1 MPKTKGE
8 LFDTII
14 KSLETYFDIK
24 KDMVVQGI
32 PVAAEAAYHS
42 RSEKYVL
49 MKKARIWAAEAN
61 ETMFLVLAD
70 QLDESFYDQCV
81 RALWKEGI
89 SRIKPHK
96 EHMYT
101 YVTLVFLTDSAAGEV
116 KRKVRKTSG
125 HKDFLFS
132 LYGWSDLRIA
142 VKDMEDGSV
151 QTNRMGRELIKMLA
165 AAEK

>member
-1 MPKTKGE
+1 MPKTKRE

-14 KSLETYFDIK
+14 KSLEKYFDIK
-24 KDMVVQGI
+24 MDTVIQGI
-32 PVAAEAAYHS
+32 PVAAEAAFYS

-61 ETMFLVLAD
+61 ETMFFVLSD
-70 QLDESFYDQCV
+70 YLDEGFYDQCV
-81 RALWKEGI
+81 STLWNEGTG
-89 SRIKPHK
+89 RIRPHK

-101 YVTLVFLTDSAAGEV
+101 YVTLVFLADSVSDEV
-116 KRKVRKTSG
+116 KKKAGKTSG

-132 LYGWSDLRIA
+132 LHGWSDLRIA
-142 VKDMEDGSV
+142 VKDMGDGSV
-151 QTNRMGRELIKMLA
+151 QTNRMGRELKKMFA